1 MTSSIPKPP
10 GVLTTAYGYPQP
22 EAPEAA
28 PACVDCAVEG
38 TPNELT
44 TAYTVA
50 GTILCRKHAI
60 AERKAIAEGAVR

>member
-10 GVLTTAYGYPQP
+10 GVLATAYGHPQETP
-22 EAPEAA
+22 EAT
-28 PACVDCAVEG
+28 PACVDCAAEG

-50 GTILCRKHAI
+50 GTVLCRKHAV
-60 AERKAIAEGAVR
+60 AERANQKESVR